1 MTLIHKNI
9 GDAIRDVSEK
19 EGIVKFAFAHFGSLD
34 SDGDVIEKG
43 AYNKTVAESGPKG
56 KDRIYHYKNHDSRQ
70 VVGRPME
77 IYPEGD
83 YMVMV
88 SKLSKNAAGRDTL
101 IEYQEGIIKEHSQGF
116 YIMKDDRQEDKRI
129 IQEVKMVEASSLTM
143 WAANPNTPVLDLK
156 EAKENIEKTLKVGRL
171 SDEYLSELEQLH
183 FLIKNHLEAAA
194 ALPKPE
200 VKEEDGYDL
209 SKLYLRIK
217 IV

>member
-1 MTLIHKNI
+1 
-9 GDAIRDVSEK
+9 
-19 EGIVKFAFAHFGSLD
+19 
-34 SDGDVIEKG
+34 
-43 AYNKTVAESGPKG
+43 
-56 KDRIYHYKNHDSRQ
+56 
-70 VVGRPME
+70 
-77 IYPEGD
+77 
-83 YMVMV
+83 
-88 SKLSKNAAGRDTL
+88 
-101 IEYQEGIIKEHSQGF
+101 
-116 YIMKDDRQEDKRI
+116 
-129 IQEVKMVEASSLTM
+129 MVEASSLTM